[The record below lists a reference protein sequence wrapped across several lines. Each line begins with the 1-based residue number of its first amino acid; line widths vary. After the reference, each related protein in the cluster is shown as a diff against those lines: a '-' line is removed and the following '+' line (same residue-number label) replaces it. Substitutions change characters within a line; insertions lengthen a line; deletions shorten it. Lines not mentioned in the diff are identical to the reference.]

1 VPDVD
6 HHESQ
11 VGRPG
16 QLGGAGERVSAAV
29 GVIHTDDER
38 SRHGELHCW
47 RTSGKSAAIQ
57 VILNILTVDSLMSMV
72 KR

>member
-1 VPDVD
+1 MVIADISADRDVPDVD

-16 QLGGAGERVSAAV
+16 QLGRAGERVSAAV

-38 SRHGELHCW
+38 SRHGELHC
-47 RTSGKSAAIQ
+47 
-57 VILNILTVDSLMSMV
+57 
-72 KR
+72 